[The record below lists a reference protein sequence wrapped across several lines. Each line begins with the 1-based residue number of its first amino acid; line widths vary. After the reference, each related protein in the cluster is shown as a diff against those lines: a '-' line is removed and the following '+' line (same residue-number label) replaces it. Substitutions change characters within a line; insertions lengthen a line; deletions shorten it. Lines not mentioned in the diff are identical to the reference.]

1 MAWGQPLGLDEL
13 MIVNPSPPNTEAYF
27 LGEDG
32 TLYQVQGLGQEQAF
46 QDREQYFL
54 GEDNTLY
61 QVQGLGQTEGLQG
74 LGQYFLGEDGNLY
87 QLQRMGFG
95 ESPRVPMKQHTC
107 RCMRE

>member
-13 MIVNPSPPNTEAYF
+13 MIVNPSPPNPEAYF

-46 QDREQYFL
+46 QDRE
-54 GEDNTLY
+54 
-61 QVQGLGQTEGLQG
+61 
-74 LGQYFLGEDGNLY
+74 QYFLGEDGNLY